1 MSIINSTGLYGSSYL
16 FDDVEHLKTLSA
28 EHDTRLNILEPD
40 NTTNKTIELT
50 IIPSEAIP
58 LIMLMAL
65 FLLALFR

>member
-1 MSIINSTGLYGSSYL
+1 M
-16 FDDVEHLKTLSA
+16 
-28 EHDTRLNILEPD
+28 D